1 MIWKI
6 EITPTAAGMLE
17 GIKDRRIRESICGR
31 IDGLVSEPEKQ
42 GYPLT
47 AELTG
52 YRSLR
57 AVGQRFRIIYHVDK
71 SKIVV
76 IVVAAGIR
84 KDGDKRDI
92 YALAQKLIRTGLAK

>member
-6 EITPTAAGMLE
+6 EITATAAGMLE
-17 GIKDRRIRESICGR
+17 NIKDRRIREIICGR
-31 IDGLVSEPEKQ
+31 IGGLALEPDKQ

-47 AELTG
+47 AELAG

-57 AVGQRFRIIYHVDK
+57 AAGQRFRIIYRVEK
-71 SKIVV
+71 QRIVV

-92 YALAQKLIRTGLAK
+92 YALAQKLIRSGLAP